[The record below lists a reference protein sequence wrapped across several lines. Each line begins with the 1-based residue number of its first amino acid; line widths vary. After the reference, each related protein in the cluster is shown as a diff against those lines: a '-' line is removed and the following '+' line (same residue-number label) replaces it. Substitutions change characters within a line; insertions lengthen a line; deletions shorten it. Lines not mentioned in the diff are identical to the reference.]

1 VSSALKLG
9 SKESIN
15 DFMHRISLLPRR
27 QTEDIGII
35 VLTSPA
41 STKGIMTQG
50 SPYPFDLISGNAH
63 TNASVAYQDTK
74 FKITPGYR
82 SSYLLGNIRVVYR
95 VSSIA
100 AKILIA
106 MPSLSS
112 QLDNKLLEI

>member
-1 VSSALKLG
+1 LG

-15 DFMHRISLLPRR
+15 DFRHRISLLPCR

-41 STKGIMTQG
+41 SAKDIRTQS

-63 TNASVAYQDTK
+63 SNASVTYQDTK
-74 FKITPGYR
+74 FKITPDYR
-82 SSYLLGNIRVVYR
+82 FSYLLGNIRVVYR
-95 VSSIA
+95 VSSIT
-100 AKILIA
+100 AKILTG
-106 MPSLSS
+106 MPSLGS